1 MPTRN
6 ELIARKI
13 AFGFDC
19 GDCDHDEASKEGCVD
34 MGCVYL
40 RENIEAALNKR
51 DKEHSEGAKPAN
63 PEKYPSHQVTGFDCN
78 NTEPFSGS
86 DPSPF

>member
-19 GDCDHDEASKEGCVD
+19 GDCDHDEASKAGCVD

-51 DKEHSEGAKPAN
+51 DQENQGQEATNKAAAKAAP
-63 PEKYPSHQVTGFDCN
+63 
-78 NTEPFSGS
+78 
-86 DPSPF
+86 